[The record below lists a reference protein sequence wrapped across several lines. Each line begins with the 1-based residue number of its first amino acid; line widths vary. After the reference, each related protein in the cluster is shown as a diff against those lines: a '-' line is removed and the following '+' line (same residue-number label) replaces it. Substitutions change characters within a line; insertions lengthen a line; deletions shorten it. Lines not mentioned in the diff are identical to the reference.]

1 MYLRLYESQ
10 SNVRESKTL
19 EKRFLFVYIIR
30 NRTWGKMNWKTF
42 SNKQWKSSFIDI
54 YLSRQ
59 HKLTPDDGYKSDD
72 SKFCNHSS
80 NHGKWIRKWIRDEK
94 RRTSL
99 KISLFLVLK
108 WKCGGDLLGNKN
120 ISLGTLLSF
129 INRFFLC
136 SLKRCFEEI
145 FFNHSHPQNI
155 IKHIFRIINEVAF
168 VALPAERWRKLFWS
182 KINTHFLILTI
193 EWFFIIHELR
203 KIVLFIKLRKAWCF
217 D

>member
-1 MYLRLYESQ
+1 MIQ
-10 SNVRESKTL
+10 
-19 EKRFLFVYIIR
+19 
-30 NRTWGKMNWKTF
+30 KMNQRWEEKNEF
-42 SNKQWKSSFIDI
+42 KNFII
-54 YLSRQ
+54 
-59 HKLTPDDGYKSDD
+59 
-72 SKFCNHSS
+72 
-80 NHGKWIRKWIRDEK
+80 WI
-94 RRTSL
+94 
-99 KISLFLVLK
+99 LK